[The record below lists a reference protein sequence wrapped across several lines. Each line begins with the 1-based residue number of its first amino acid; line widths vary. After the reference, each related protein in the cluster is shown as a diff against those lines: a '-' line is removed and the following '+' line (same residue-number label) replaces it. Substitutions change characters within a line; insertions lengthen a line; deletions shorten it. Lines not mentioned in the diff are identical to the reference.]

1 MKVEK
6 RVINTM
12 EQNDVQTI
20 SEGWLEQ
27 RYRIKL
33 YLIRENDK
41 KVDPSLINDLYKMGY
56 SFIKD
61 DRPDASNVL
70 NFYSILEMMPKP
82 VLIVLE
88 PYYVDMLYRDT
99 YYHYYSEVLTEISR
113 NCCRLSFFGLDT
125 DLSRIIEESEIE
137 HPAEI
142 LLDEKIQI
150 ELEKNFIGTVTL
162 RPLYNRYIGRVLL
175 DPDKVLTSKVF
186 LRRTQT
192 MVTIF
197 GHGYKL
203 KFFPHSGQDGLY
215 MTCAEVSLWMI
226 FEYFGLQYSDYH
238 TVLPSEFIEYNAKNN
253 PERTLPTQG
262 MDAITKSRILKN
274 FGLHPKVYMLD
285 VFQKKFKS
293 GEIDFRILFH
303 IYVESG
309 IPLVLSL
316 LGDDNKNGHSVVCIG
331 HGPVNYEVLDNKST
345 EYIHWE
351 NSKFELIDSSQLVD
365 KYIIMDDNSV
375 PYCSRPLEKLSLHI
389 NRLKYFIAP
398 LNRKVYMDAQ
408 HATKLFGILIMRYL
422 KDIVNYMDNSGIE
435 SRKLVRRIYL
445 TTGRKYKTFR
455 TKHGKCF
462 LEKEFYASLPCAKF
476 IWVMELGIAPKY
488 RKGIVFAE
496 FVLDAT
502 GGKESENAALM
513 VRIGDKVG
521 YHGFDESYMTN
532 RVLISDYVF
541 DKIVDYC
548 QNERIIS
555 WEQGK
560 EFFSSVLVADGSLIG
575 EKVGEFDDKSKDELF
590 SEIFNE
596 IVVYCEEKKL
606 LEDPEPIKRE
616 TKLSVE
622 SIIFEK
628 LHRVFGERLFINP
641 AESFI
646 NRRFVNC
653 SQTNIFQNE
662 FELYQNNLDEVGAGT
677 DCLNRGN

>member
-1 MKVEK
+1 
-6 RVINTM
+6 M
-12 EQNDVQTI
+12 EQYAVQTI

-27 RYRIKL
+27 RYKIRL
-33 YLIRENDK
+33 YLVKKDDK

-61 DRPDASNVL
+61 DRPDVL
-70 NFYSILEMMPKP
+70 NFFRILEMMPRP

-88 PYYVDMLYRDT
+88 PYYVDMLYRDS

-113 NCCRLSFFGLDT
+113 NCCRLSFFGLG
-125 DLSRIIEESEIE
+125 EELYRMINEFPFE
-137 HPAEI
+137 HPEEI
-142 LLDEKIQI
+142 LLDEKIQN
-150 ELEKNFIGTVTL
+150 ELEKSFIGTVTL

-175 DPDKVLTSKVF
+175 DPDKLLTCKAF
-186 LRRTQT
+186 LRRTRT

-203 KFFPHSGQDGLY
+203 KFFPHAGQDGLY
-215 MTCAEVSLWMI
+215 MTCAEISLWMI

-238 TVLPSEFIEYNAKNN
+238 TVLPSEFIDYNAKNN

-285 VFQKKFKS
+285 VYQKLFES
-293 GEIDFRILFH
+293 GEIDFKILFH

-316 LGDDNKNGHSVVCIG
+316 LGDDNQHGHSVVCIG
-331 HGPVNYEVLDNKST
+331 HGPINYEVLAKDST

-351 NSKFELIDSSQLVD
+351 NSKFEIIDSSQLVD

-375 PYCSRPLEKLSLHI
+375 PYRARPLEELSLH
-389 NRLKYFIAP
+389 NYKLKYFIAP
-398 LNRKVYMDAQ
+398 LNRKVYMDAH
-408 HATKLFGILIMRYL
+408 HATKLFDILITRYL
-422 KDIVNYMDNSGIE
+422 KEIVNYLDNSGLE
-435 SRKLVRRIYL
+435 SRKVVRRIYL

-462 LEKEFYASLPCAKF
+462 WEKEFYANLPSAKF

-488 RKGIVFAE
+488 REGIVFSE

-532 RVLISDYVF
+532 STLISDNVF

-548 QNERIIS
+548 QNERIIN
-555 WEQGK
+555 WEERK
-560 EFFSSVLVADGSLIG
+560 EFFDKTLTADDSLIG
-575 EKVGEFDDKSKDELF
+575 KKISEIDYKSRDELF

-596 IVVYCEEKKL
+596 IEKFCTIREF
-606 LEDPEPIKRE
+606 LEDPEPNKRK
-616 TKLSVE
+616 TKLNVE
-622 SIIFEK
+622 SVIFDK
-628 LHRVFGERLFINP
+628 LHDLFGDRMFINP
-641 AESFI
+641 TESFI

-653 SQTNIFQNE
+653 SQTKIFQSE
-662 FELYQNNLDEVGAGT
+662 FELYQNNLDEVGSGT
-677 DCLNRGN
+677 DDIKIGVIGKEQEIDALNG